1 MTCVFEFQEAQEE
14 AGVGAVVVL
23 GVRTGWGE
31 GHWRE
36 EPHSGSC
43 SSAVRGLSSFSFLP
57 FLSVVF
63 LLNSSFRISKAIDIH
78 DNQ

>member
-1 MTCVFEFQEAQEE
+1 MCLSFKRLRKKRW
-14 AGVGAVVVL
+14 GWRGGGGDGGANRLRRRVVEGRAAL
-23 GVRTGWGE
+23 GKLQLSGE
-31 GHWRE
+31 G
-36 EPHSGSC
+36 
-43 SSAVRGLSSFSFLP
+43 SSFSFLP